1 MSHTIVANK
10 LISAI
15 DHVTN
20 RISEFV
26 YFPEKN
32 FTRTGK
38 LPPKKLFSF
47 LISQGSS
54 STKNELIE
62 AFDFAAD
69 HPSLPALIQQRAK
82 LKPAALSEVFY
93 DFNRSMDELHPNN
106 EFRFLA
112 VDGSTLTYQSNSRF
126 SDEKFFTTQGNSEKG
141 CYSIHAIA
149 SYDLMTNSYSDCVLQ
164 PIREKDEYKAFSTI
178 ADRHPLSAQ
187 ASLVFIAD
195 RGFCSYNNMA
205 HVIARKQFFLFRAKD
220 ITSKGLLHN
229 LDLPNSVPFDVDVTN
244 VIIRKYSKSRSLP
257 DGVVRYVGKQ
267 TAFDYLP
274 YGSPEYYVLN
284 FRAVRFEVTPGN
296 FVALVTNLPRDKF
309 SVDALKE
316 QYHLRWNEETSF
328 RLLKYSIGLTKFHSA
343 KADFV
348 MQEIWARL
356 IAYNFTN
363 AVVNCAVIENA
374 PENKHIYKVN
384 FSCAVKIC
392 RQFFRSSL
400 KDDSID
406 VILLLLRELVPI
418 RPNRSFLR
426 LNTAHFRRPAYFLYR
441 AS

>member
-1 MSHTIVANK
+1 MSHTIVANH

-15 DHVTN
+15 NHTASC
-20 RISEFV
+20 ISEFA
-26 YFPEKN
+26 YSPEKD

-38 LPPKKLFSF
+38 LPPKKLLSF
-47 LISQGSS
+47 LISQGAS
-54 STKNELIE
+54 STKNEIIE

-82 LKPAALSEVFY
+82 LKSDALAKVFY
-93 DFNRSMDELHPNN
+93 LFNCSMDELLPSSD
-106 EFRFLA
+106 FKYIA

-126 SDEKFFTTQGNSEKG
+126 SDETFFSAQGNSEKG

-149 SYDLMTNSYSDCVLQ
+149 SYDLMTNSYSDCILQ
-164 PIREKDEYKAFSTI
+164 PICEKDEYKAFSEI
-178 ADRHPLSAQ
+178 ADRHPLSPQ
-187 ASLVFIAD
+187 APLVFIAD

-220 ITSKGLLHN
+220 ISSKGLLHK
-229 LDLPNSVPFDVDVTN
+229 LDLPDSDPFDVDVSN

-257 DGVVRYVGKQ
+257 DGIVRYVGKQ

-284 FRAVRFEVTPGN
+284 FRAVRFEITPGN

-309 SVDALKE
+309 SVDVLKNL
-316 QYHLRWNEETSF
+316 YHLRWNEETSF
-328 RLLKYSIGLTKFHSA
+328 RLLKYSIGLTKFHSS
-343 KADFV
+343 KAEFV
-348 MQEIWARL
+348 QQEIWARL
-356 IAYNFTN
+356 IAYNFTS
-363 AVVNCAVIENA
+363 AVVNCAAVEKA
-374 PENKHIYKVN
+374 PESKHIYKVN

-400 KDDSID
+400 NGCPID
-406 VILLLLRELVPI
+406 VIQLLLRELVPI
-418 RPNRSFLR
+418 RPNRSFPR
-426 LNTAHFRRPAYFLYR
+426 LHTAHFRRPAYFLYR